1 MNLDK
6 LAVELERR
14 KAAEDAARAERIK
27 AENAIIEAVGLKEEG
42 TTTTKTDWYR
52 ISTVAK
58 LSRAFTDHADTMPLE
73 LYNRITKVKQELD
86 PVRLKALATEDP
98 KAYQEAIK
106 HIQTKPTKPAVKI
119 ERIEPTKQAA

>member
-1 MNLDK
+1 MNLDE
-6 LAVELERR
+6 LAFELEQR
-14 KAAEDAARAERIK
+14 KAAEEAARAERIK

-42 TTTTKTDWYR
+42 TKTIKTDWYR
-52 ISTVAK
+52 ISTIAK

-98 KAYQEAIK
+98 KAYQEVIK
-106 HIQTKPTKPAVKI
+106 HIATKPTKSAVKI
-119 ERIEPTKQAA
+119 ERIQTNKKAA